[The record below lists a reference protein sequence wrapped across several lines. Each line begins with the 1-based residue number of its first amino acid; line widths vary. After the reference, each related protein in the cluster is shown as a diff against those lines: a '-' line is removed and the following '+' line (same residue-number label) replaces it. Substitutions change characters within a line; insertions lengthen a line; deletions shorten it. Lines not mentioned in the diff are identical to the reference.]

1 MLVNH
6 DPDKSRLHEL
16 LRALPPSPHAELR
29 IATGSLLGYGLYDP
43 AILTVGEALSR
54 FEACI

>member
-1 MLVNH
+1 M
-6 DPDKSRLHEL
+6 
-16 LRALPPSPHAELR
+16 PPSPHAELR